1 MRCFKVLFSSKP
13 GADGPGCLER
23 SQHPPG
29 MVNGIRVPGA
39 GSEHCFVPCCLR
51 APLGGGACVEC
62 GLQDTVSH
70 PETGSSAP
78 ESCQAGQGVLLTSLP
93 SFGRLPPPRATLLL
107 QPGNDPAAQCTGFAQ
122 PAPGRRHL
130 PRCPGTHTPSR
141 VCPGISYRSCTVFK
155 GLAWMGTPGSAWPCS
170 HQGLRG
176 RHGRK
181 GFELSWKGL
190 THSGIQLL
198 TTAGFL

>member
-62 GLQDTVSH
+62 GLQDTVPL

-93 SFGRLPPPRATLLL
+93 SFGRLPPPGPPSSCSLGMTPQRSAQASLSPRLADGTSLAVQAPTHHPEFVLASAIAAVPSSRALRGWGPQG
-107 QPGNDPAAQCTGFAQ
+107 QPG
-122 PAPGRRHL
+122 
-130 PRCPGTHTPSR
+130 R
-141 VCPGISYRSCTVFK
+141 VPTRV
-155 GLAWMGTPGSAWPCS
+155 
-170 HQGLRG
+170 
-176 RHGRK
+176 
-181 GFELSWKGL
+181 
-190 THSGIQLL
+190 
-198 TTAGFL
+198 